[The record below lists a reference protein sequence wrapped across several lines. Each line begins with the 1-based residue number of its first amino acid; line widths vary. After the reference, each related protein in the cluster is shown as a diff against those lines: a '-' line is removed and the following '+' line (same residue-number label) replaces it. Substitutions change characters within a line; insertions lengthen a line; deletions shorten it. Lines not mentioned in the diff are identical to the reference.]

1 MAEKVPRD
9 LEDLLD
15 LKVYSKNPH
24 KKHVFWGFR
33 VILFLYFGFFLQNQ
47 PKNILKIVSKN

>member
-24 KKHVFWGFR
+24 KKTRVLGVQGDFVLIFR
-33 VILFLYFGFFLQNQ
+33 VFSA
-47 PKNILKIVSKN
+47 KSA